1 MVQRCLPTENSKNI
15 SISDFSNT
23 SWIEPY
29 IYKKHPMKVLDAGTT
44 CSYCSNAWSDWLF
57 FGCWIDSISSLTHA
71 CILLINNHGSEYKL
85 KLCTKLSSI
94 YIHFSMKVS
103 RILTYQL
110 LQTPLYKRCVYF
122 ENHNATGT

>member
-1 MVQRCLPTENSKNI
+1 MRGLHVVTVVTRDLIDCFL
-15 SISDFSNT
+15 
-23 SWIEPY
+23 
-29 IYKKHPMKVLDAGTT
+29 VAG
-44 CSYCSNAWSDWLF
+44 
-57 FGCWIDSISSLTHA
+57 DSISSLTHA

-110 LQTPLYKRCVYF
+110 LQTPL
-122 ENHNATGT
+122 